1 MREFPIPFPRFDNFV
16 QMREKLL
23 KLLQII
29 TKIFAPRW
37 NERKFSK
44 IARKAVE
51 SSNWRKTRRFNSIRP
66 RLSRDWLAMQ
76 VSFTS
81 SSYFHP
87 SFSLP
92 RFFSPPPCDK
102 QISIEARKFQ
112 IPNSNPSF
120 LQEYN
125 TLEKRRRNKNKNNN
139 NNNSSSRSRKKEDRN
154 FAFHSRART
163 LVPEFYSSSLTSP
176 LPSSTRPVAFVREEN
191 SRKRKKKRRKPAI
204 ESVQFLSRFLKR
216 DYFRVEE
223 GKQVGNRSKCIWKR
237 MREEKRIIGR
247 PCMHVRIYKY
257 AQRASGGCA
266 AKRGSSVWPPFP
278 SWTFTFWSR
287 ESSDSVSKVVVPLL
301 PYPFPS
307 PKSIRHS
314 RIHPC
319 NE

>member
-1 MREFPIPFPRFDNFV
+1 MKWVSKFRYLIRIISLREFSIPFPRFDNFV
-16 QMREKLL
+16 QTREKLL

-29 TKIFAPRW
+29 TKIFDPVGTRENSQRLLEKQW
-37 NERKFSK
+37 R
-44 IARKAVE
+44 AR
-51 SSNWRKTRRFNSIRP
+51 SNWRKTRRFNSIRP

-163 LVPEFYSSSLTSP
+163 LVPSF
-176 LPSSTRPVAFVREEN
+176 
-191 SRKRKKKRRKPAI
+191 I
-204 ESVQFLSRFLKR
+204 H
-216 DYFRVEE
+216 RV
-223 GKQVGNRSKCIWKR
+223 
-237 MREEKRIIGR
+237 
-247 PCMHVRIYKY
+247 
-257 AQRASGGCA
+257 
-266 AKRGSSVWPPFP
+266 
-278 SWTFTFWSR
+278 
-287 ESSDSVSKVVVPLL
+287 
-301 PYPFPS
+301 
-307 PKSIRHS
+307 
-314 RIHPC
+314 
-319 NE
+319 

>member
-1 MREFPIPFPRFDNFV
+1 
-16 QMREKLL
+16 
-23 KLLQII
+23 
-29 TKIFAPRW
+29 
-37 NERKFSK
+37 
-44 IARKAVE
+44 
-51 SSNWRKTRRFNSIRP
+51 
-66 RLSRDWLAMQ
+66 MQ

-163 LVPEFYSSSLTSP
+163 LAPLVLFIEFNLSP
-176 LPSSTRPVAFVREEN
+176 PFVDSARRFCARRKLEET
-191 SRKRKKKRRKPAI
+191 KKKKKRRKPAI

-223 GKQVGNRSKCIWKR
+223 GKQIGNRSKCIWKR

-301 PYPFPS
+301 PYPLPP

-314 RIHPC
+314 PIHPC

>member
-1 MREFPIPFPRFDNFV
+1 
-16 QMREKLL
+16 
-23 KLLQII
+23 
-29 TKIFAPRW
+29 
-37 NERKFSK
+37 
-44 IARKAVE
+44 
-51 SSNWRKTRRFNSIRP
+51 
-66 RLSRDWLAMQ
+66 MQ

-176 LPSSTRPVAFVREEN
+176 PPSSTRPVAFVREEN
-191 SRKRKKKRRKPAI
+191 SRKRKKKKKRRKPAI

-216 DYFRVEE
+216 DYFSSRR
-223 GKQVGNRSKCIWKR
+223 GKTGWKPVKVYLK
-237 MREEKRIIGR
+237 EDE
-247 PCMHVRIYKY
+247 
-257 AQRASGGCA
+257 
-266 AKRGSSVWPPFP
+266 RGKKNYRTAVHAR
-278 SWTFTFWSR
+278 T
-287 ESSDSVSKVVVPLL
+287 
-301 PYPFPS
+301 Y
-307 PKSIRHS
+307 I
-314 RIHPC
+314 
-319 NE
+319 

>member
-1 MREFPIPFPRFDNFV
+1 
-16 QMREKLL
+16 
-23 KLLQII
+23 
-29 TKIFAPRW
+29 
-37 NERKFSK
+37 
-44 IARKAVE
+44 
-51 SSNWRKTRRFNSIRP
+51 
-66 RLSRDWLAMQ
+66 MQ

-176 LPSSTRPVAFVREEN
+176 PLRRLGPSLLCEKKTRGNE
-191 SRKRKKKRRKPAI
+191 KRKKKKKTSDRIRPISLEISQKRLFSSRRGKTGWKP
-204 ESVQFLSRFLKR
+204 VKVYLKEDER
-216 DYFRVEE
+216 
-223 GKQVGNRSKCIWKR
+223 GKKNYRTAVHARTYI
-237 MREEKRIIGR
+237 
-247 PCMHVRIYKY
+247 
-257 AQRASGGCA
+257 
-266 AKRGSSVWPPFP
+266 
-278 SWTFTFWSR
+278 
-287 ESSDSVSKVVVPLL
+287 
-301 PYPFPS
+301 
-307 PKSIRHS
+307 
-314 RIHPC
+314 
-319 NE
+319 